1 MAQEVAEAV
10 VEAVV
15 ETVVVVAA
23 AAAVGHAGRHIHPAV
38 VGAEAS
44 FVAGRERSWSRPSL
58 DSGKPVD

>member
-15 ETVVVVAA
+15 ETVVVAA